1 MSNAALGAMGMQQKT
16 GPERVIPF
24 RPDILLLRNGRAGV
38 LEDQGDEQA
47 QEDACKACYHPEAS
61 SADQFAGDEQPA
73 QGQNRSKDRNGG
85 GNDPH
90 NIPAFGGEH
99 QKQHKNKSISQ
110 KKLGHK
116 LLQRAIPIFLTHF
129 YPSNGLFLGVSYH
142 TLSEIAIVLIQ
153 IVYFFIL
160 CLRSREKGGI
170 IPKTYIN

>member
-61 SADQFAGDEQPA
+61 SANQFAGDEQPA
-73 QGQNRSKDRNGG
+73 QGQNRSKDRDGG

-90 NIPAFGGEH
+90 NTPALGGEH
-99 QKQHKNKSISQ
+99 QKQHENKSVSQ
-110 KKLGHK
+110 QKLGHK
-116 LLQRAIPIFLTHF
+116 LLQRAIPIFLTQF
-129 YPSNGLFLGVSYH
+129 YPSSGLFLGVSYH

-160 CLRSREKGGI
+160 QLAK
-170 IPKTYIN
+170 